1 LKNVDL
7 RRADLEHADFSK
19 ANLNSANLTGA
30 KMGDGLFIDAD
41 MTGTIIDFAD
51 TIDAQ
56 FKGAIG
62 FKR

>member
-1 LKNVDL
+1 
-7 RRADLEHADFSK
+7 LEHADFSK

-41 MTGTIIDFAD
+41 MTETIMDSAD